1 MSESRVGCLG
11 KIDQEAIGAAMES
24 VTRSGSTRLGAGP
37 AMFRIRVFHFEKIC
51 RRLPTEAR
59 LGAESLAPVSQ
70 CNLPVS
76 EAGPTIS
83 NY

>member
-1 MSESRVGCLG
+1 MYELQVGRLS

-59 LGAESLAPVSQ
+59 LGAESLAPVSE

-76 EAGPTIS
+76 EAGP
-83 NY
+83 NYLQL